1 MNTRSKTV
9 RILLIED
16 NPGDVRLIR
25 EMLSETTGAQC
36 ELECVD
42 RFSAGIDRLSQ
53 GEIDLVLLDLGLP
66 DSRGLETFTNVYA
79 KVLEVPIVV
88 LTGLDDET
96 RAVEAVRRGAQ
107 DYLVKGRVDS
117 TLLGR
122 AVQYAIE
129 RNQAEK
135 RIKHLNSVLKAIR
148 NVNQLMIVEQDR
160 DNLLQ
165 KACDA
170 LVDARG
176 YEAAWLGVLADDKRF
191 AMVKGSGFGE
201 DVARFCQHVMG
212 GDHPPCIRN
221 GLAQKDAI
229 SVMDRPMVCGD
240 CFFKDTC
247 AGKEAAV
254 IRIERDSKLFGLL
267 AILLAPGVFIDDEE
281 KDILREVSG
290 DIAFCLYSM
299 ETDEALEESEKK
311 YRDLYQEA
319 PIAYFRIG
327 TDGII
332 AGCNKMA
339 EKVSGYKSEQLI
351 GKAILDLFPAA
362 PDGKARAKAIC
373 GRFLN
378 GETIRHER
386 VRMIREDGSLI
397 WGSLTVG
404 GTRDRSGK
412 KIERRLMVS
421 DITEHVNMEIQ
432 LQQAQKMQAI
442 GTLAGGIAHDFN
454 NLLAV
459 IIGYTELAMGGVPAD
474 SLTYSNLDE
483 VLKAGLRAKDLV
495 QQILTFTRGGE
506 EERGPVQIDLIVKEA
521 LKLLRSS
528 LPTTIEIRRDIASAN
543 MVFGDATQIHQVLMN
558 LCANASHAMND
569 KGGVL
574 EVRLQNADFG
584 VRSVE
589 LGEDKEH
596 STFRNPKSEIEPEP
610 GSYVDLSVRDT
621 GCGIAPENL
630 DKIFDPYFTTREIG
644 RGTGLGLAVVHGIV
658 RKFAGTITVE
668 SEVGKGTTIHVYLP
682 AIKRQVAKEPK
693 EIEPLPTGDER
704 ILFVDDEQ
712 ALADMGKQMLGV
724 LGYDVVSRTSSVEA
738 LELFRVKHD
747 RFDVVITDM
756 TMPNMTGDKLAKEM
770 IKIRPDIPI
779 ILCTGYSERISEEKA
794 MAMGIRGFAMKPLV
808 MLDLAKIIRKVL

>member
-1 MNTRSKTV
+1 MDKKT
-9 RILLIED
+9 IKLLILED
-16 NPGDVRLIR
+16 NPDDAELAIK
-25 EMLSETTGAQC
+25 
-36 ELECVD
+36 ELEHEGFSIEWSRVD
-42 RFSAGIDRLSQ
+42 TEEGFRKALAEKPDLILADYRLPSFDARVALQIQQQITSEIPLIIVSGTIGEEVAVECMKSGATDYVLKDRLFR
-53 GEIDLVLLDLGLP
+53 LGP
-66 DSRGLETFTNVYA
+66 
-79 KVLEVPIVV
+79 VV
-88 LTGLDDET
+88 
-96 RAVEAVRRGAQ
+96 
-107 DYLVKGRVDS
+107 
-117 TLLGR
+117 
-122 AVQYAIE
+122 
-129 RNQAEK
+129 K
-135 RIKHLNSVLKAIR
+135 R
-148 NVNQLMIVEQDR
+148 
-160 DNLLQ
+160 
-165 KACDA
+165 
-170 LVDARG
+170 
-176 YEAAWLGVLADDKRF
+176 
-191 AMVKGSGFGE
+191 
-201 DVARFCQHVMG
+201 
-212 GDHPPCIRN
+212 
-221 GLAQKDAI
+221 
-229 SVMDRPMVCGD
+229 
-240 CFFKDTC
+240 
-247 AGKEAAV
+247 
-254 IRIERDSKLFGLL
+254 
-267 AILLAPGVFIDDEE
+267 
-281 KDILREVSG
+281 
-290 DIAFCLYSM
+290 
-299 ETDEALEESEKK
+299 ALEEAETCRERKRAEEALVQSEAK
-311 YRDLYQEA
+311 YRML
-319 PIAYFRIG
+319 
-327 TDGII
+327 
-332 AGCNKMA
+332 
-339 EKVSGYKSEQLI
+339 VEQLPVI
-351 GKAILDLFPAA
+351 TYIAALDETSTTLYISPQIEKILDISTAEYKA
-362 PDGKARAKAIC
+362 DPDFWVKHLHPEDR
-373 GRFLN
+373 
-378 GETIRHER
+378 ER
-386 VRMIREDGSLI
+386 VMGEVSRCHETGQPFVSEYR
-397 WGSLTVG
+397 
-404 GTRDRSGK
+404 
-412 KIERRLMVS
+412 MVS
-421 DITEHVNMEIQ
+421 KDGRLTWLSDNAVIVRDDKGNQLCLQGVMYDITERKQAEEEKRNLEAQ
-432 LQQAQKMQAI
+432 LQRAQKTEAI

-574 EVRLQNADFG
+574 EVRLRNADFG

-712 ALADMGKQMLGV
+712 AMADMGKQMLGV

-808 MLDLAKIIRKVL
+808 MLNLAKIIRKVL